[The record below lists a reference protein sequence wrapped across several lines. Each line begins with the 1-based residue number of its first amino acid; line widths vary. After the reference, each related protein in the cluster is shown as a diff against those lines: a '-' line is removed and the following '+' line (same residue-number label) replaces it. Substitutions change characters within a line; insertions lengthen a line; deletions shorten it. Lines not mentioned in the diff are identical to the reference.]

1 MGLQKEITDNKGI
14 KACYWNVGYYRVDR
28 KLKFVDCRMYGYPS
42 REEYEKGSD
51 PIMVRPERCI
61 WTNYEQFFSTEKISA
76 DGNNEIKAI
85 YDYIHAKSVNF
96 KDAVDV
102 LEPVRE
108 TDEAVQTTDTINES
122 EVTA

>member
-14 KACYWNVGYYRVDR
+14 KAGYWNVGYYRVDR

-61 WTNYEQFFSTEKISA
+61 WTDYDTFFSTEKISS
-76 DGNNEIKAI
+76 DGNNEVKAI
-85 YDYIHAKSVNF
+85 YDYIHAKSANF
-96 KDAVDV
+96 KDATNVF
-102 LEPVRE
+102 EPVKE
-108 TDEAVQTTDTINES
+108 TVEAVQTTDIISES
-122 EVTA
+122 EVTV